1 MKKLTQEEIL
11 IRFIN
16 KHNNKFDYS
25 LFEYNGMKNKS
36 IFKCNTCGQSFL
48 QTPNGHL
55 KNGCPCCVGKYK
67 TTEVFIEEA
76 KKIHGNKYDYSLV
89 EYKSSK
95 EKIKIK
101 CNTCEQVFLQTPNG
115 HLTGRG
121 CTFCNTNKRMTS
133 DEFIEKAKLIH
144 GDKYDYSL
152 VEYKNMKTKIKIKC
166 NYCNNVFMVV
176 PDLFFNKKSGCPN
189 CYNAS
194 KAEEEINEFLK
205 TNGIS
210 FERHKRF
217 ENCKDLKKL
226 EFDFYLPNNNLV
238 IEHQGIQHFF
248 PSKFGNN
255 ISEEEAFTR
264 FNKQLK
270 HDKIKKEYCLKN
282 NIKIIY
288 TTYKDKNICDIIKKY
303 IIEEEK

>member
-76 KKIHGNKYDYSLV
+76 KKIHGN
-89 EYKSSK
+89 
-95 EKIKIK
+95 
-101 CNTCEQVFLQTPNG
+101 
-115 HLTGRG
+115 
-121 CTFCNTNKRMTS
+121 
-133 DEFIEKAKLIH
+133 
-144 GDKYDYSL
+144 KYDYSL